1 MKNFNI
7 VQEGEKCTL
16 TIFDDEGGIKTVPN
30 TFPRFAD
37 IRTALFDGDDETVD
51 RLLGVGQEAASTL
64 TALSERV
71 SIIEDRIFFDGDP
84 LRSIIA
90 EHIVAAYREEGGQR
104 NKLRALVNFLEKVQ
118 TNPNEHSREH
128 LYRWAEGAGLT
139 IMADGDFIAYKGV
152 NKAKD
157 GTAVSV
163 SHGTAWVNGEKHTG
177 AIPNRVGDIVTMPRS
192 DVQHDPAV
200 ACSTGL
206 HAGTWDYAS
215 SFGSG
220 GTLLVKIN
228 PRDVVSTPTDCES
241 QKVRVCRYEVL
252 EVALKKIEATTYGVE
267 SDDDYDEEEDDKWYC
282 VDCGEPCD
290 KDAELCDECE
300 DALEPDEEWYN
311 EDEDEDEDESP
322 AETTP
327 ESKPQQQSPKRGY
340 SGWGWGIGYI

>member
-1 MKNFNI
+1 MPY
-7 VQEGEKCTL
+7 
-16 TIFDDEGGIKTVPN
+16 FDELLI
-30 TFPRFAD
+30 
-37 IRTALFDGDDETVD
+37 ALRKGDDEAAD
-51 RLLGVGQEAASTL
+51 RFLNVGKNVAEAL

-71 SIIEDRIFFDGDP
+71 SATENRIFFDGDP
-84 LRSIIA
+84 INSTIADHILRALS
-90 EHIVAAYREEGGQR
+90 EGGSR
-104 NKLRALVNFLEKVQ
+104 THKLRALVNFLEKVQ
-118 TNPNEHSREH
+118 TNPNEHSRDH

-139 IMADGDFIAYKGV
+139 ITSDGDVIAYKGV
-152 NKAKD
+152 NRAKD

-177 AIPNRVGDIVTMPRS
+177 AIPNRVGDVVTMPRS

-220 GTLLVKIN
+220 GTLLVKFN
-228 PRDVVSTPTDCES
+228 PRDVVSVPTDCES

-282 VDCGEPCD
+282 VECGELVT
-290 KDAELCDECE
+290 K
-300 DALEPDEEWYN
+300 
-311 EDEDEDEDESP
+311 
-322 AETTP
+322 T
-327 ESKPQQQSPKRGY
+327 QSFVTSAPLN
-340 SGWGWGIGYI
+340 